1 MPRTIK
7 LARRSTIVAVMV
19 VEVVRNTQKSV
30 TGMSSLA
37 LDSHYKD
44 PVSAVA
50 HGHNGISSLLWK

>member
-7 LARRSTIVAVMV
+7 LAQRTTIVAVMV

-50 HGHNGISSLLWK
+50 HGHNGIS